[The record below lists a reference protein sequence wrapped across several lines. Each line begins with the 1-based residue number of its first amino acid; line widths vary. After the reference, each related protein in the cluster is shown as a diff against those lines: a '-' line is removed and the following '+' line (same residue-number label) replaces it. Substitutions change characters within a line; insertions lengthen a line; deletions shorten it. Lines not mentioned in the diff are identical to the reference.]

1 MNRSPVFRT
10 LLLCLLLL
18 TGLAVA
24 AAQTGNLLA
33 NPGFENPFAPIEGGT
48 SMIAQGWT
56 SWSLDT
62 DQNVEPEYY
71 LASDTVNGM
80 APPRIHSG
88 DDAQQ
93 YFSFFAPHI
102 AGVYQ
107 QVAGVAP
114 GNQLSF
120 SIYAYIWVS
129 SGEDTN
135 VSDGTGALTFEVGI
149 DPTGGTD
156 PTSTSIVWSD
166 PAANYD
172 QYAQY
177 AIAAVAAADTVT
189 VFVRSTVTEVAMN
202 NTVYLDDAEL
212 TVTGSA
218 APEATEAAT
227 DAVVP
232 TEETISAVTE
242 EATEVATEALTEV
255 ATETAVVEATEAA
268 TEAAIVEITAVPT
281 EVIPVVTEEVV
292 TEEPTPTEEVIT
304 AATEEPT
311 VAVVTEEPV
320 LVTVEVVEPT
330 EAVATEV
337 VTAEATE
344 EPTVEATPEVPTEV
358 PPTETPTDVPTEVLP
373 TVAPPTEVPTEVLA
387 TEIPTDAPPT
397 VTPLPSPTLNTT
409 TFPFMLTYTVVNGDT
424 VGALATRFGSTIEA
438 IIIANQLGADARI
451 IVTQQ
456 LLIPVPTMPVPTLP
470 PTETLLPSVTPI
482 ASATPFPTFT
492 PFPSSTPFPTFT
504 PLPSSTPLPAPTS
517 VPTEVAVQVLPAQV
531 NPTATTQIAT
541 TYVVQYGDSLSAIA
555 VRFGVLTRDLARV
568 NNIVNP
574 NLVYVGQVLQIPVS
588 GTLTPVPPTPVP
600 SLVPSSTPIIV
611 MSPPTLPP
619 PVNPRVYQVMPG
631 DNLYRI
637 SIRFNVPIRA
647 LIELNGIADASRIFV
662 GQLLILP

>member
-10 LLLCLLLL
+10 LLLCLFLV
-18 TGLAVA
+18 TGLAVVS
-24 AAQTGNLLA
+24 AQTGNLLA
-33 NPGFENPFAPIEGGT
+33 NPGFENPFAPVEGGA
-48 SMIAQGWT
+48 SMVAQGWT
-56 SWSLDT
+56 PWSLDT

-88 DDAQQ
+88 EDAQQ

-114 GNQLSF
+114 GDQLSF

-129 SGEDTN
+129 SGEDSD
-135 VSDGTGALTFEVGI
+135 VSDGSGALTFEVGI
-149 DPTGGTD
+149 DPTGGNN
-156 PTSTSIVWSD
+156 PTGASIVWSD

-202 NTVYLDDAEL
+202 NVVYIDDAEL
-212 TVTGSA
+212 IVTGGA
-218 APEATEAAT
+218 APSETEAAT
-227 DAVVP
+227 EAVAP
-232 TEETISAVTE
+232 TEETISAATE
-242 EATEVATEALTEV
+242 EATEVISEAPTEV
-255 ATETAVVEATEAA
+255 ATETVEIEVTEAA
-268 TEAAIVEITAVPT
+268 TEAVIVEITAAPT
-281 EVIPVVTEEVV
+281 EVIPVV
-292 TEEPTPTEEVIT
+292 TEEPTPTEEVISLV
-304 AATEEPT
+304 TEEPT
-311 VAVVTEEPV
+311 IAVAAITEEPV
-320 LVTVEVVEPT
+320 LVTVEVEEPT
-330 EAVATEV
+330 EVVATEV
-337 VTAEATE
+337 ITEEAT
-344 EPTVEATPEVPTEV
+344 AEVPTETPTEI
-358 PPTETPTDVPTEVLP
+358 PPTETPTDVPTEVPP
-373 TVAPPTEVPTEVLA
+373 TVAPPTEVPTEA
-387 TEIPTDAPPT
+387 PPTETPTEAPPT

-409 TFPFMLTYTVVNGDT
+409 TFPFMLTYTVVSGDT

-438 IIIANQLGADARI
+438 IIIANQLDADARI

-456 LLIPVPTMPVPTLP
+456 LLIPVPVMPSPTP
-470 PTETLLPSVTPI
+470 IPSETPLPSATPI

-504 PLPSSTPLPAPTS
+504 PPPSSTPLPSPTIPPTL
-517 VPTEVAVQVLPAQV
+517 VPSEVPVQVLPAQVV

-574 NLVYVGQVLQIPVS
+574 NLVFVGQVLQIPVS
-588 GTLTPVPPTPVP
+588 GTLTPIPPTLVP

-611 MSPPTLPP
+611 VPPPTQPP
-619 PVNPRVYQVMPG
+619 PVNPRVYQVQPG